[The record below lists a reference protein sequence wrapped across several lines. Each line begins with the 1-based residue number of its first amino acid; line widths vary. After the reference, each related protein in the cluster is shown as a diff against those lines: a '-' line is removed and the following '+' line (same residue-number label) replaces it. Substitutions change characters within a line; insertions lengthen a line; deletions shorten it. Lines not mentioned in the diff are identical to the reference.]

1 VARIP
6 LNGRN
11 MDIKLIRPTEQQA
24 THTAK
29 LRKRERERK
38 RDPNGSLK
46 VWIVDTLG
54 YAFSTTAE

>member
-24 THTAK
+24 THSQAEK
-29 LRKRERERK
+29 EREREKERETQT
-38 RDPNGSLK
+38 DL
-46 VWIVDTLG
+46 
-54 YAFSTTAE
+54 